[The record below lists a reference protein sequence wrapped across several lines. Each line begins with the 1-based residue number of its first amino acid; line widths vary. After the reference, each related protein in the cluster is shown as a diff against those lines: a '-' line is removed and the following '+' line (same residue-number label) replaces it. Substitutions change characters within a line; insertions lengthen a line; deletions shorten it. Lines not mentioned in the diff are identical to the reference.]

1 MTDAAD
7 SAVCELCTPADVLLQ
22 NDLAYVRFDNNALS
36 RGHALVIPKRHVA
49 SFFDMTTAEQA
60 AVLGLLTEAQ
70 RLIQRDHSPDGYN
83 IGVNIGKAGGQ
94 SRMHVHVHLIPR
106 YAGDVPDP
114 SGGIRC
120 VLTQRAH
127 GA

>member
-1 MTDAAD
+1 MTSAAD

-49 SFFDMTTAEQA
+49 IFFDMTTAEQS

-106 YAGDVPDP
+106 YAGDVADP

-120 VLTQRAH
+120 VLAQRAH